1 LRSGEFEY
9 VAAGHPGPVVV
20 RKDAPPIVLEAPT
33 GLPIGLFPTSFEE
46 RTVQLCRG
54 DRIYLYTDGI
64 TEAMNASG
72 DEFGI
77 QRLLSQ
83 LGELQSLP
91 LDQSLNA
98 FMENLEEWR
107 CHECLRDDVSIV
119 ALEWKK

>member
-1 LRSGEFEY
+1 
-9 VAAGHPGPVVV
+9 V
-20 RKDAPPIVLEAPT
+20 RKGAPPIVLEAPT
-33 GLPIGLFPTSFEE
+33 GLPIGLFPASYDE
-46 RTVQLCRG
+46 RTVQLRPG
-54 DRIYLYTDGI
+54 DRIYLYSDGI

-98 FMENLEEWR
+98 LMESLEEWR